1 MRKLLLVLVLGIA
14 VAAVWK
20 GMEGGATPLT
30 GKSNSAEDRQVQALE
45 EKFQVA
51 QKRLAQAERAAGV
64 SGLDTSGD
72 AAAALSEAEQVEKS
86 LRRLQ
91 GELTE
96 SAAMGRAKE
105 LLSEVQE
112 FRRRTGS

>member
-1 MRKLLLVLVLGIA
+1 MRKLLMVLAVGIA
-14 VAAVWK
+14 AAAMWK
-20 GMEGGATPLT
+20 GMAGGATPLI
-30 GKSNSAEDRQVQALE
+30 GKANSAEDRQVQALE

-64 SGLDTSGD
+64 SGLDTFED
-72 AAAALSEAEQVEKS
+72 AAAALAEAEQVEKS